1 MISSLGSS
9 VHPLVPQDFPH
20 FQVGKS
26 PKLHVDAVR
35 TRAHFRS
42 DTQSMSAIKTSNIH
56 ELLCFVLGKLPIQR
70 PCVQQL
76 EKHSQKSNDL
86 HQILLLCGFSRTS
99 DRSTGKAPT
108 REKTRK
114 NLTLLTVHLPCKAG
128 VTGLGPLNL
137 LNSSK
142 HRQFNLCSIHAKMQR
157 WCSPRFK
164 SQ

>member
-1 MISSLGSS
+1 M
-9 VHPLVPQDFPH
+9 
-20 FQVGKS
+20 
-26 PKLHVDAVR
+26 R

-56 ELLCFVLGKLPIQR
+56 GKIAQLKTMCSTTSKAFTKIQR
-70 PCVQQL
+70 
-76 EKHSQKSNDL
+76 SASNPFAVW
-86 HQILLLCGFSRTS
+86 FSRTS
-99 DRSTGKAPT
+99 DRSSGKAPT
-108 REKTRK
+108 RKKTRK

-164 SQ
+164 SQWSLRMDQEEPGLPRQSSAFFWDSPWP